1 MKINKQDVKKY
12 AGFALL
18 IGKEIVIEGTKAV
31 FLQAMGIG
39 MTKFMAEGK
48 SGVKTL
54 TLNDYLG
61 NTPKEEKRSVVYMAG
76 YEAGL
81 KEGGMVAKYDE
92 D

>member
-1 MKINKQDVKKY
+1 MKINKNDLKKY

-31 FLQAMGIG
+31 FLQAIGIG

-48 SGVKTL
+48 TGVKTL

-61 NTPKEEKRSVVYMAG
+61 NTPKDEKKSAVYMAG
-76 YEAGL
+76 YDAGL
-81 KEGGMVAKYDE
+81 KEGEMVAKYNE

>member
-31 FLQAMGIG
+31 FLQAVGIG

-61 NTPKEEKRSVVYMAG
+61 NTPKDERKSAVYMAG

-81 KEGGMVAKYDE
+81 KEGAMVAKYDE

>member
-61 NTPKEEKRSVVYMAG
+61 NTPKDEKKSVIYMAG

-81 KEGGMVAKYDE
+81 KEGEMVANYDE